1 MDSHNVY
8 CSFPKVIKLES
19 FNYYLQTNYFRNNQQ
34 LKHDL
39 TNEDGKNEDAHQP
52 KSSHEEHFRRKF
64 SILIKNAHFI
74 NVIKISSLNKT
85 IKFILSENVK
95 STWFWLR
102 RLLKRSKSD
111 LWLFLSRFCNKSFL
125 TFEWKAIGLKLDL
138 IQF

>member
-19 FNYYLQTNYFRNNQQ
+19 FNYYLQTNYFWNNQQ

-52 KSSHEEHFRRKF
+52 KSSHEEHFRWKF
-64 SILIKNAHFI
+64 SILIQIAGFI
-74 NVIKISSLNKT
+74 SVIKISSLNKT
-85 IKFILSENVK
+85 IKRITSEN
-95 STWFWLR
+95 L
-102 RLLKRSKSD
+102 
-111 LWLFLSRFCNKSFL
+111 KSFSYVSD
-125 TFEWKAIGLKLDL
+125 WKDQYKISNHFLPGYCNTSL